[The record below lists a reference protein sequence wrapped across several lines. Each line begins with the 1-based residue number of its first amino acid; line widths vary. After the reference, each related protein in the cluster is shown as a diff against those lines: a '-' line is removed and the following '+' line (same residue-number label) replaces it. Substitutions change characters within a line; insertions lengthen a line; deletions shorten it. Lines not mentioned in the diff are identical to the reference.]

1 MIDLP
6 HYLVF
11 CALLFCIGLTGMLR
25 RKNILMLFFSTEI
38 MLNAINV
45 AFVAIGHY
53 IQDINGQIVAL
64 FMVAIA
70 AGEVA
75 VGLGLVILWFKKHKT
90 LDIDTLNRMK
100 G

>member
-1 MIDLP
+1 MIGLP

-11 CALLFCIGLTGMLR
+11 SALLFSVGLAGLLR

-45 AFVAIGHY
+45 AFVAIGY
-53 IQDINGQIVAL
+53 YLQDINGQIVAL
-64 FMVAIA
+64 FMIAIA

-75 VGLGLVILWFKKHKT
+75 VGLGLVILWFKKHKS